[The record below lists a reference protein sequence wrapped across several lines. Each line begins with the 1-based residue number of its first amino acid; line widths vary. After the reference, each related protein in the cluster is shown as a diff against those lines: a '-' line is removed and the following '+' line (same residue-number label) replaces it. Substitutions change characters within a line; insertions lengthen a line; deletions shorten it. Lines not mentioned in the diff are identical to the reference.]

1 LRIEVARSRTC
12 INLSQRK
19 YLLDLLE
26 EMGILG
32 AHLVDIPM
40 DPNKKLVKNE
50 GKLFEDPNRCLSL
63 VGKLNYL
70 IITRPDISFVVSVI
84 SQFLEAPRVSHWEVV
99 TCIIRY
105 LKIR

>member
-1 LRIEVARSRTC
+1 LGKLRYFLGIEIARSRTG

-19 YLLDLLE
+19 YVLDLLE
-26 EMGILG
+26 EIGILG

-50 GKLFEDPNRCLSL
+50 GKLFEDPNRYLSL

-70 IITRPDISFVVSVI
+70 TITRLDISFAVSVI
-84 SQFLEAPRVSHWEVV
+84 SWFLEAPRVSH
-99 TCIIRY
+99 
-105 LKIR
+105 